1 MHQILSKVAPHHLSG
16 CYSDYFS
23 YICNTIKKN
32 LKSMKRTLLAVIG
45 LLLAIEGYS
54 AVTTPAVCP
63 EPQRYEISRT
73 EYLPFE
79 SLSIV
84 CSDIAAQD
92 WAKSHL
98 KQWYGKFAPQVSGAK
113 GKTAMMGEEEYRIKI
128 DKGGVKV
135 TAKSLQGV
143 RYALYTLRQL
153 AIPSRGTEKVEGWI
167 VPKSEIEDKP
177 EMGFRG
183 MHLCWFRETKAWEIE
198 RQIRL
203 AAYYKFNYVVIES
216 WGAYRSKVAPW
227 WGWRDGEMTIKEI
240 KRLKAIA
247 DDLGVTLIPQLNIF
261 GHATLARHGTGKHAA
276 LDLKPEYQP
285 YFEPLAGWNWCLSN
299 PKTKILHK
307 ALIKEMYEVF
317 GCPPYFHI
325 GCDEAS
331 APSCPECVKSSYS
344 TLFAD
349 YVKEISSYVK
359 SLGAKSLMWHDMLLD
374 KGEGKWE
381 YAKGTKETASLLR
394 ELPRDIIICDWYYR
408 KPLESYPSLDHFK
421 ALGFEVLTCP
431 WDNNKGTLSLLS
443 YAHKLGLKGVLG
455 TLWHHNHGR
464 WLLDIYFL
472 VANRAWNSDSSLAVY
487 GSIYNNHYAIHTH
500 LRHIGWDMKNKN
512 PRHAGVF
519 YDELPPEP
527 YQTW

>member
-1 MHQILSKVAPHHLSG
+1 MINEKAYALGANRSCIRDLFEYGRARAAVVGAENVYDYSLGNPSIPAP
-16 CYSDYFS
+16 DYVNQS
-23 YICNTIKKN
+23 I
-32 LKSMKRTLLAVIG
+32 REVLAEMDP
-45 LLLAIEGYS
+45 LAIHGYTT
-54 AVTTPAVCP
+54 AVGDA
-63 EPQRYEISRT
+63 
-73 EYLPFE
+73 
-79 SLSIV
+79 
-84 CSDIAAQD
+84 
-92 WAKSHL
+92 
-98 KQWYGKFAPQVSGAK
+98 
-113 GKTAMMGEEEYRIKI
+113 
-128 DKGGVKV
+128 
-135 TAKSLQGV
+135 
-143 RYALYTLRQL
+143 
-153 AIPSRGTEKVEGWI
+153 GT
-167 VPKSEIEDKP
+167 
-177 EMGFRG
+177 R
-183 MHLCWFRETKAWEIE
+183 
-198 RQIRL
+198 
-203 AAYYKFNYVVIES
+203 
-216 WGAYRSKVAPW
+216 
-227 WGWRDGEMTIKEI
+227 
-240 KRLKAIA
+240 KAIA